1 MNNPYYTRYELNRMV
16 KNSETMV
23 DLIRIQNHIIQY
35 AHEYVQQYTPIFFEA
50 IANWIEIKMVKIQ
63 TEKLLK

>member
-1 MNNPYYTRYELNRMV
+1 MV

>member
-1 MNNPYYTRYELNRMV
+1 MV

-23 DLIRIQNHIIQY
+23 DLLRIQNHMIQY
-35 AHEYVQQYTPIFFEA
+35 AHEYVQHYTPIFFEA

-63 TEKLLK
+63 TEKLLNN